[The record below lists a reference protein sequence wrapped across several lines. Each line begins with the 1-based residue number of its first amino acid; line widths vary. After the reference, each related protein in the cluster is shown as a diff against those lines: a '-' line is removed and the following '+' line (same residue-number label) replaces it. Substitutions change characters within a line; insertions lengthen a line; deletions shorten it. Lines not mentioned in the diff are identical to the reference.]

1 MGWYLLKLCIMLPAI
16 ALLIWGS
23 LKLVQKSQSGF
34 GRSLAKKSAT
44 VLESIALSPT
54 QRLLVVEFHGRHIL
68 IGATRQGLV
77 RLSDVPAPASD
88 ASQ

>member
-1 MGWYLLKLCIMLPAI
+1 MGWYLVKLCIMLPAI

-23 LKLVQKSQSGF
+23 LKLVQKSQSRF

-77 RLSDVPAPASD
+77 RLCEAQSPTSDNG
-88 ASQ
+88 Q